1 MQHANS
7 KRTVTA
13 IIISGK
19 TDVKKRNTPRNKEGH
34 FMISRN
40 RNTTVLNAYTSNN
53 RALKQKTKTDLIEG
67 KRDNLIIIPGHF
79 NIPPT
84 ITDRTPRGNDIEI

>member
-40 RNTTVLNAYTSNN
+40 TTVLNAYISN
-53 RALKQKTKTDLIEG
+53 RALKQKTKIDLIEG

-84 ITDRTPRGNDIEI
+84 ITDRTPRGNDTEI